1 MFSRKEVQVIFILT
15 MVVLLGSGVYFAAY
29 SHFSKAEPI
38 ATDDFSDFNTL
49 MEGSGE
55 DLGYIVEDEQVD
67 PNSVINDY
75 QLYEREYNLEEAL
88 SGGFAEK
95 VEKKEY
101 IVSKGDTIY
110 SLAKKFGIDE
120 EVLKYNNPDLD
131 KYLKV
136 GLKITVYNGDYI
148 SYKVEKGETLL
159 SIANKFGV
167 DVTDI
172 LRVNGLETT
181 EVLPGRELILKN
193 PDLKSYKDRIAQDK
207 IDKNQIVE
215 LKTKPLSRPKGAS
228 SAGKATGG
236 GKIGKSVGG
245 FAIKW
250 PVRWAGVNS
259 GWGRRYH
266 PIYGRYIFHQGIDT
280 PVRYESCY
288 AAADGTVSYA
298 GNMSGYGKIIIIKH
312 KNGYETRYAHM
323 NKLSVKVGQSVKM
336 GEYIGQT
343 GATGKVT
350 GPHLHF
356 EVRLNGNSL
365 NPMNFR

>member
-1 MFSRKEVQVIFILT
+1 MQRADEKLAQLIHTAKELDRPTMIIFFGDHLPN
-15 MVVLLGSGVYFAAY
+15 LQKVY
-29 SHFSKAEPI
+29 
-38 ATDDFSDFNTL
+38 DDFHFFASD
-49 MEGSGE
+49 
-55 DLGYIVEDEQVD
+55 
-67 PNSVINDY
+67 
-75 QLYEREYNLEEAL
+75 
-88 SGGFAEK
+88 
-95 VEKKEY
+95 
-101 IVSKGDTIY
+101 
-110 SLAKKFGIDE
+110 
-120 EVLKYNNPDLD
+120 
-131 KYLKV
+131 
-136 GLKITVYNGDYI
+136 
-148 SYKVEKGETLL
+148 
-159 SIANKFGV
+159 
-167 DVTDI
+167 
-172 LRVNGLETT
+172 
-181 EVLPGRELILKN
+181 
-193 PDLKSYKDRIAQDK
+193 QDK

-215 LKTKPLSRPKGAS
+215 LKTKPLSRPKGGS
-228 SAGKATGG
+228 STGKATGG

-323 NKLSVKVGQSVKM
+323 NKLSVRVGQSVKM